1 MALVLID
8 EFVRIHSAEWDRLDS
23 LARRAT
29 GAGRLDQAEAGE
41 LLDLYLRASA
51 HLAHVQTHYRDRE
64 LIRRLTRTV
73 GAANGV
79 IYGSRRSPRRAFG
92 DFFSITFPA
101 AVWFH
106 RRAVLVA
113 ALLFVVPAAVM
124 GVWLANSSVALEASA
139 PAEVRDA
146 YVAGDF
152 EDYYSSEPAA
162 TFSTGVLVNNIQ
174 VSFLA
179 FAAGVLLGLPTV
191 LLLVQNG
198 LNLGFGVGLM
208 TFAGR
213 SGLFWGLILPH
224 GLLEISAIVVA
235 GGAGLAL
242 GWSIID
248 PGDRPRLTSLA
259 EQGHR
264 SVTVVLGLI
273 PMFVTAGLIEGF
285 VTPSDL
291 PTVGRVG
298 IGIAVFTAFWIWIAA
313 WGSRAVSLGYTG
325 LIGESPTTDRQHDT
339 PVSPELTPA

>member
-1 MALVLID
+1 MADVLID
-8 EFVRIHSAEWDRLDS
+8 TFVRIHSGEWDRLDS
-23 LARRAT
+23 LARRAAA
-29 GAGRLDQAEAGE
+29 GSGRLDQEEAGE

-73 GAANGV
+73 GTANGV
-79 IYGSRRSPRRAFG
+79 IYGTPRSPRRAFT

-106 RRAVLVA
+106 RRAVLIA
-113 ALLFVVPAAVM
+113 AVLFVVPAAVM
-124 GVWLANSSVALEASA
+124 GTWLSNSSVALEASA

-152 EDYYSSEPAA
+152 ENYYSSEPAA
-162 TFSTGVLVNNIQ
+162 AFSTAVLVNNIQ
-174 VSFLA
+174 VSFTA
-179 FAAGVLLGLPTV
+179 FATGVLLGLPTV
-191 LLLVQNG
+191 LILVQNG
-198 LNLGFGVGLM
+198 LNLGFAVGLL

-213 SGLFWGLILPH
+213 SRLFWGLILPH
-224 GLLEISAIVVA
+224 GLLELSAIIVA

-248 PGDRPRLTSLA
+248 PGDRPRPASLA

-264 SVTVVLGLI
+264 SVTIVLGLI
-273 PMFVTAGLIEGF
+273 PMFITAGLIEGF

-291 PTVGRVG
+291 PTFGRVG
-298 IGIAVFTAFWIWIAA
+298 IGVAVFTAFWAWVAA
-313 WGSRAVSLGYTG
+313 WGSRAVALGYTG
-325 LIGESPTTDRQHDT
+325 LIGEKPSPHRPSRT
-339 PVSPELTPA
+339 PVSS

>member
-1 MALVLID
+1 MID
-8 EFVRIHSAEWDRLDS
+8 EFVRIHSPEWVRLDS
-23 LARRAT
+23 LAQQAAV
-29 GAGRLDQAEAGE
+29 GGGRLNQEEAGE

-79 IYGSRRSPRRAFG
+79 IYGARRSPRRAFTE
-92 DFFSITFPA
+92 FFSITFPA

-106 RRAVLVA
+106 RRAVLIA
-113 ALLFVVPAAVM
+113 ALLFIVPAAAM
-124 GVWLANSSVALEASA
+124 GSWLANSSAALEASA
-139 PAEVRDA
+139 PAELRDA

-162 TFSTGVLVNNIQ
+162 TFSTSVLVNNIE
-174 VSFLA
+174 VSFMA

-191 LLLVQNG
+191 LILVQNG

-224 GLLEISAIVVA
+224 GLLEISAVVVA

-259 EQGHR
+259 EQGQR
-264 SVTVVLGLI
+264 SVTIVLGLI

-285 VTPSDL
+285 VTPSQL

-298 IGIAVFTAFWIWIAA
+298 IGVAVFVAFWMWVAG
-313 WGSRAVSLGYTG
+313 WGSRAVALGYTG
-325 LIGESPTTDRQHDT
+325 LVGETPTPHQRPTAL
-339 PVSPELTPA
+339 VSR